1 MKKMLLVLIVLVSF
15 GFNNNVIAEV
25 NINTANQEELQ
36 TLNGIGPAKAKA
48 IIDYRTKNGNFKSVA
63 DLEGVDGIGAKT
75 IESLGKYITVGGKAT
90 KVAVPK
96 PGDAKPAKAVR

>member
-75 IESLGKYITVGGKAT
+75 IESLGKDITVGGKAT

-96 PGDAKPAKAVR
+96 PGDPKPAKAVR

>member
-36 TLNGIGPAKAKA
+36 TLSGIGPAKAKA
-48 IIDYRTKNGNFKSVA
+48 I
-63 DLEGVDGIGAKT
+63 VD
-75 IESLGKYITVGGKAT
+75 
-90 KVAVPK
+90 
-96 PGDAKPAKAVR
+96 

>member
-48 IIDYRTKNGNFKSVA
+48 IIDYRTKNGNFKSVV

-75 IESLGKYITVGGKAT
+75 IERLGKDITVGGKAT
-90 KVAVPK
+90 KVAAPK

>member
-36 TLNGIGPAKAKA
+36 TLIALGLQKRKQLL
-48 IIDYRTKNGNFKSVA
+48 TTV
-63 DLEGVDGIGAKT
+63 LKT
-75 IESLGKYITVGGKAT
+75 VTLKRWLI
-90 KVAVPK
+90 
-96 PGDAKPAKAVR
+96 